1 MARGPRYNVPFRRKR
16 EGKTDYKKRI
26 RLVLSEMP
34 RLTIRPTNKHIM
46 VQLIEAKPEG
56 DFTLISASSTEL
68 IKRYNWKANCGN
80 LPAAYLTGLL
90 AGYKARQKDFKK
102 AVLDIGLH
110 ISSKGSRIYSALK
123 GAIDAGME
131 IPHSEEILPNLERI
145 QGKHILNYSE
155 ILKEKTDPDNKQ
167 FSKYV
172 SKKFDPKG
180 ICDHFEEV
188 KKKIMQE
195 HSKVKSGA

>member
-1 MARGPRYNVPFRRKR
+1 
-16 EGKTDYKKRI
+16 I
-26 RLVLSEMP
+26 P
-34 RLTIRPTNKHIM
+34 RLAIRPTNKHIM
-46 VQLIEAKPEG
+46 VQLIEARPEG
-56 DFTLISASSTEL
+56 DFTLISASSAEL
-68 IKRYNWKANCGN
+68 MKRYDWKANCGN

-90 AGYKARQKDFKK
+90 AGYKAREKDFKK

-110 ISSKGSRIYSALK
+110 ISSRGSRIYSALK

-155 ILKEKTDPDNKQ
+155 ILKENVDPNNKQ
-167 FSKYV
+167 FSKYI

-188 KKKIMQE
+188 KEKIIQD
-195 HSKVKSGA
+195 HPKVKAKA